1 MATKEVLQMIER
13 YDVVI
18 GGGAV
23 VGSSIAYHLAAHP
36 DFSGRILVVDRD
48 MTYRQAASS
57 LSLSSIRQQF
67 SSPINIRVGL
77 YGVSFLRRAGEIL
90 GVDGDAP
97 ALPFVENGYLYLA
110 SEAGAP
116 VLAANHA
123 AQVAEGADIL
133 LMDADALRQRFGFLN
148 VEGIAA
154 AAWGRSGEGW
164 FDGYMLMQAFRR
176 KARALG
182 AVYREGA
189 IVGVEREGA
198 RIAAVRLA
206 SGERIACG
214 AFVNAAGASGA
225 AALAAEMG
233 FAIPVHSRKRCVFL
247 FNAKERIARCP
258 LVIDTSGAYVRSEGD
273 AYLCGVSPPDD
284 RDPDSDDF
292 EVEWAEFEDLIW
304 PALAHRIPAFESI
317 RPGRAWAGHYDLNV
331 FDHNA
336 IVGCAPGLDNGYLA
350 AGFSGHGIQQSPAV
364 GRGLAELIALGRYAT
379 LDLGDFAYERIA
391 AGRPLI
397 ERNVI

>member
-1 MATKEVLQMIER
+1 MGES

-18 GGGAV
+18 AGGAV
-23 VGSSIAYHLAAHP
+23 MGSSIAYHLAAHP
-36 DFSGRILVVDRD
+36 DFSGRILVVERD

-77 YGVSFLRRAGEIL
+77 YGVSFLREARETLA
-90 GVDGDAP
+90 VDGEAP
-97 ALPFVENGYLYLA
+97 DLPLTENGYLYLA

-116 VLAANHA
+116 ILAANHA
-123 AQVAEGADIL
+123 IQIEEGADIL
-133 LMDADALRQRFGFLN
+133 LLDPASLQARFPFLN
-148 VEGIAA
+148 VDGIAA
-154 AAWGRSGEGW
+154 GAWGRSGEGW

-182 AVYREGA
+182 AVYREGEIA
-189 IVGVEREGA
+189 AVEREGA
-198 RIAAVRLA
+198 RVSAVRLA

-214 AFVNAAGASGA
+214 ALVNAAGASGA

-258 LVIDTSGAYVRSEGD
+258 LVIDVSGAYVRTEGEG
-273 AYLCGVSPPDD
+273 YICGISPPEDQ
-284 RDPDSDDF
+284 DPDSSDF
-292 EVEWAEFEDLIW
+292 DVVWPQFEEIIW

-336 IVGCAPGLDNGYLA
+336 IVGRAPGLENAYLA

-364 GRGLAELIALGRYAT
+364 GRGLAELIAQGRYVT

-391 AGRPLI
+391 AARPLV